1 MSDGIPQR
9 ARRSESVTG
18 AEALIDLF
26 VSPVANKPAANSG
39 GSMRINVK
47 SFSPSQARPDR
58 HPEVSPL
65 SPRRSKAVA
74 ALSGLAGMS
83 GFTPGAAAPTRN
95 AAERNSGPLSGAGG
109 SASAQKAKGS
119 RGRKAPASNARRK
132 KKSTPQKGKRKHG
145 SGPAHKPGAN
155 GTENVGRWTT
165 DEHDRFLKGLEI
177 FQKDWKNIAALVGT
191 RTVVQVGFSFFVFY
205 ILNSM
210 RFLHVCSVNSSTPL
224 ALLMPLIRAE

>member
-132 KKSTPQKGKRKHG
+132 KKSTHSSEQGHDEYQ
-145 SGPAHKPGAN
+145 PGHHRAWRQREVR
-155 GTENVGRWTT
+155 TYLPTSYTVPS
-165 DEHDRFLKGLEI
+165 FLPP
-177 FQKDWKNIAALVGT
+177 
-191 RTVVQVGFSFFVFY
+191 
-205 ILNSM
+205 
-210 RFLHVCSVNSSTPL
+210 CL
-224 ALLMPLIRAE
+224 AT

>member
-83 GFTPGAAAPTRN
+83 GYTPGAAASSRS
-95 AAERNSGPLSGAGG
+95 AGERNSGALSGAGG
-109 SASAQKAKGS
+109 SAQKSKGS
-119 RGRKAPASNARRK
+119 RGRKAPARNARRK
-132 KKSTPQKGKRKHG
+132 KKSTPQREKETWQRPCAQTGREWHGKC
-145 SGPAHKPGAN
+145 GPLDH
-155 GTENVGRWTT
+155 
-165 DEHDRFLKGLEI
+165 
-177 FQKDWKNIAALVGT
+177 
-191 RTVVQVGFSFFVFY
+191 
-205 ILNSM
+205 
-210 RFLHVCSVNSSTPL
+210 
-224 ALLMPLIRAE
+224 